1 MTDAALAETATTDA
15 TKGPAIHSFHH
26 PAIKCFDAEETRRF
40 YEDILGLPLNAAV
53 AINDDGRGGD
63 YFFMH
68 IFFRMADGDFI
79 AFFDKDTEIKPDI
92 FKPFTQNDMR
102 LGLRVETEA
111 ELQQV
116 ADRLKAAGVDYTGPV
131 DQGFAKS
138 IFFRDPNHL
147 HIELSAP
154 VPDQEERLAEEK
166 ARAKSV
172 LADWTKKTAAKKEEL
187 RKAAAAQ

>member
-1 MTDAALAETATTDA
+1 MTDAALAESTTNEA
-15 TKGPAIHSFHH
+15 SQGPAIHSFHH
-26 PAIKCFDAEETRRF
+26 PAIKCFDAEETRHF

-68 IFFRMADGDFI
+68 IFFRMADGDFL
-79 AFFDKDTEIKPDI
+79 AFFDKDSEIKPDL

-111 ELQQV
+111 ELQEV
-116 ADRLKAAGVDYTGPV
+116 ADRLKAAGVDYKGPV
-131 DQGFAKS
+131 DQGLVKS
-138 IFFRDPNHL
+138 IFFRDPNHV
-147 HIELSAP
+147 HIELSTP
-154 VPDQEERLAEEK
+154 VPDQEARFAEEK
-166 ARAKSV
+166 SRAKSV

-187 RKAAAAQ
+187 RKAAATQ